1 VSAWRAGGQTP
12 NRCHAE
18 TKRPTIRAKTALVSV
33 KAAACLRQRY
43 AYETASA
50 EFDCPDRIANLIDCR
65 PDIFVVGSE
74 HRLYDEFVICR
85 SSNVQIGCSTL
96 RIVDFFR
103 NGGIHN
109 RSDFGGAVPME

>member
-103 NGGIHN
+103 NGGIQ
-109 RSDFGGAVPME
+109 SK